1 MADRTILTTWNP
13 VTQRSTEL
21 VIDGESG
28 LPLIVHTQ
36 NTKPIIEHCKRLA
49 SNFEGTN
56 KDDITHIA
64 SIPMVIWRQL
74 QALGITRDE
83 KELNKWLEER
93 DNAVFRTDGR
103 RRI

>member
-1 MADRTILTTWNP
+1 MGDRTILETWNP

-36 NTKPIIEHCKRLA
+36 NTKPIVEHCKRLA
-49 SNFEGTN
+49 SNFTGTN
-56 KDDITHIA
+56 KDDVTHIA